1 MVSPLGVRFRF
12 FESEP
17 RQFVMMLSEHYENI
31 RPTAVVAF
39 TFCGS
44 ARNALPR
51 VPRVPLAA
59 LGSLTT
65 DVAPSYDQAS
75 ISLP

>member
-1 MVSPLGVRFRF
+1 MVSALGVRFHF
-12 FESEP
+12 FEVNHRSVP
-17 RQFVMMLSEHYENI
+17 MLSEHYENI

>member
-1 MVSPLGVRFRF
+1 
-12 FESEP
+12 
-17 RQFVMMLSEHYENI
+17 MLSEHYENI

-44 ARNALPR
+44 TRNALPR